1 MSDNLTPE
9 KRSWNMSRIRAKD
22 TKPELTVRSML
33 HRAGYRFTVNGNL
46 NRSLPGKPDIVLPR
60 YRTVVFVHGC
70 FWHQH
75 PGCKAAKIPKSS
87 SAGIDWNSK
96 LSKNLMRDKKQK
108 SELQKLGWQVLT
120 VWECQCWKEPLDVL
134 KRLTEKLN
142 SRIRSG

>member
-1 MSDNLTPE
+1 
-9 KRSWNMSRIRAKD
+9 MSRIRAKD

-33 HRAGYRFTVNGNL
+33 HRAGYRFTVNGEL
-46 NRSLPGKPDIVLPR
+46 NRILPGKPDIVLPR

-87 SAGIDWNSK
+87 STGIDWKAK
-96 LSKNLMRDKKQK
+96 LSENLMRDKRNK

-120 VWECQCWKEPLDVL
+120 TWECQCRKEPLDVL
-134 KRLTEKLN
+134 KRLSEKLN
-142 SRIRSG
+142 T